1 LARDDSLLPIYASI
15 FEKIEKKQRLE
26 ELFQCAKAMIQ
37 LGSRDVAA
45 YFEYVRG
52 AVARK
57 EEVDKK
63 IVSNFPESL

>member
-57 EEVDKK
+57 EEVD
-63 IVSNFPESL
+63 